1 MSGNVAPN
9 AAHAEW
15 LASGLSPMAASLRGS
30 SILVIAARVR
40 ELVASGV
47 EVCNLTIG
55 DFNPKAYPVPTEL
68 RVGTKR
74 ALDAGHTNYPPAN
87 GIPAL
92 RTAVAQM
99 YGRRLGINVDPANVS
114 VASGARPLLF
124 AAYNALVGEGDKVV
138 YASPSW
144 NNNHYTQ
151 IVGAN
156 AVKLPVGPEDNFFPK
171 MEAFAPHLQDARLFF
186 LNSPLNPSGTMIR
199 RDVLEE
205 LCASIVGEN
214 ERRRAAGEK
223 PLFLLYDQIYWML
236 RLGDVEHF
244 DPIGVDP
251 RMADYAI
258 YVDGISKAFAA
269 TGMRVGW
276 GVSPAPLA
284 AAMNRLLGHVGAWAP
299 HPEQHATAALL
310 DDDDAVD
317 RYLAWIQREARDR
330 LQIIFDKVSSMAD
343 AGLPVQALAPEGA
356 IYLSVQID
364 VRGWKA
370 GDKVLQTTAEIGN
383 YLLDEA
389 GVAVVPFD
397 AFGATH
403 AQAWFRLSVGAVER
417 EALARALDRVQA
429 ALGRLQRP

>member
-1 MSGNVAPN
+1 MSATMG
-9 AAHAEW
+9 AAETAAW

-40 ELVASGV
+40 ELVAGGR

-55 DFNPKAYPVPTEL
+55 DFNPAEYPVPTEL
-68 RVGTKR
+68 RVGTKA

-87 GIPAL
+87 GIAPL
-92 RTAVAQM
+92 RTAVAEM
-99 YGRRLGINVDPANVS
+99 YRRRLGISVDPAVVS

-124 AAYNALVGEGDKVV
+124 AAYNALVTPGDKVV
-138 YASPSW
+138 FAAPSW

-156 AVKLPVGPEDNFFPK
+156 AVRLPVGPEDNFFPGA
-171 MEAFAPHLQDARLFF
+171 EAFAPHLHDARIFF

-199 RDVLEE
+199 REVLTE
-205 LCASIVGEN
+205 LCEAIVNEN
-214 ERRRAAGEK
+214 ERRKTTGDK
-223 PLFLLYDQIYWML
+223 PLFLIYDQIYWML
-236 RLGDVEHF
+236 RLGDVEHV

-251 RMADYAI
+251 RMADYTV

-276 GVSPAPLA
+276 GISPAPIA

-310 DDDDAVD
+310 ADDEAVD
-317 RYLAWIQREARDR
+317 RYLAWIRFEARER
-330 LQIIFDKVSSMAD
+330 LQIIFDGVEAMRA
-343 AGLPVQALAPEGA
+343 AGLPVRALAPEGA

-364 VRGWKA
+364 VRGWRN
-370 GDKVLQTTAEIGN
+370 GDQVLQTTAEIGN

-397 AFGATH
+397 AFGASH
-403 AQAWFRLSVGAVER
+403 AAAWFRLSVGAVSR
-417 EALARALDRVQA
+417 DALTAALARIEA

>member
-1 MSGNVAPN
+1 MSHAAAP
-9 AAHAEW
+9 AEW

-30 SILVIAARVR
+30 SILLIAARVR
-40 ELVASGV
+40 ELVAGGR

-55 DFNPKAYPVPTEL
+55 DFDPKAYPVPTEL
-68 RVGTKR
+68 RVGTKD

-92 RTAVAQM
+92 RNAVAGM
-99 YGRRLGINVDPANVS
+99 YGRRLGISVDPANVS
-114 VASGARPLLF
+114 VASGARPLLY
-124 AAYNALVGEGDKVV
+124 AAYNALVGPGDKVV

-151 IVGAN
+151 IVAAN
-156 AVKLPVGPEDNFFPK
+156 AVRLPVGPEDNFFPQL
-171 MEAFAPHLQDARLFF
+171 EAFEPHLRDARIFF

-199 RDVLEE
+199 REVLTE
-205 LCASIVGEN
+205 LCDSIVREN
-214 ERRRAAGEK
+214 QRRQAAGEK

-236 RLGDVEHF
+236 RLGDVEHV

-251 RMADYAI
+251 RMVDYSI

-276 GVSPAPLA
+276 GISPAPIA

-299 HPEQHATAALL
+299 HPEQHATAHLL
-310 DDDDAVD
+310 DDDAACD
-317 RYLAWIQREARDR
+317 RYLTWIRREARDR
-330 LQIIFDKVSSMAD
+330 LQIIFDHVTAMAD
-343 AGLPVQALAPEGA
+343 RGLPVRALAPEGA

-364 VRGWKA
+364 VRGWKY
-370 GDKVLQTTAEIGN
+370 GDRTLETTAEIGN
-383 YLLDEA
+383 FLLDEA

-417 EALARALDRVQA
+417 EALSRALERIEA
-429 ALGRLQRP
+429 AIDRLQRP